1 MNLISMTCFE
11 FAQFA
16 AGEQGMF
23 RIFMLAC
30 LLLPVAHAEQA
41 VLPVTGRPVDTYSI
55 VARDPD
61 NGQPGVAVQSHW
73 FSAGSLVPWAQAGVG
88 AIAPRSFVELRYGVS
103 GLELMASGLSAPRT
117 LAALLAADANP
128 GVPRLARAGLLEADA
143 AVLQR
148 IAMAA
153 REAGVKQTGETHE

>member
-1 MNLISMTCFE
+1 
-11 FAQFA
+11 
-16 AGEQGMF
+16 MF